1 MGGTISAWADE
12 TIYSYT
18 PSTSENTANTE
29 YTATGGKAKLGA
41 AKVESRGFKSD
52 NGMNST
58 KYINVILS
66 GKTLQAGDV
75 ITIKAQSGSNGG
87 GIYIA
92 KVNNADGTEGTNYE
106 MAGNLSAKNT
116 DEDLTYT
123 VTSSDC
129 LHGLSSIFL
138 FRNGS
143 TSGTGVS
150 TFIKQITISR
160 PETKTVTSKILTGIN
175 INGSAWDISGLTD
188 NAATIS
194 TAQKSLPLVEFVYTI
209 NYDDSSS
216 DTNQKE
222 TVVATKSGANYVA
235 ASTVLT
241 NNATLTFTDVLPY
254 IFNMTGVTGPTADRD
269 STSHAEAYCRG

>member
-1 MGGTISAWADE
+1 
-12 TIYSYT
+12 
-18 PSTSENTANTE
+18 
-29 YTATGGKAKLGA
+29 
-41 AKVESRGFKSD
+41 
-52 NGMNST
+52 MNST

-106 MAGNLSAKNT
+106 TAGNLSAKNT

-194 TAQKSLPLVEFVYTI
+194 TAQKSLPSYSCHIKDVRKDIGKRKRSIVCQYGRSSYIVCSALCSNNSLFLVGI
-209 NYDDSSS
+209 
-216 DTNQKE
+216 
-222 TVVATKSGANYVA
+222 
-235 ASTVLT
+235 
-241 NNATLTFTDVLPY
+241 
-254 IFNMTGVTGPTADRD
+254 
-269 STSHAEAYCRG
+269 